1 MEIPGVLLYKVIDF
15 SATKDIA
22 KLEMFSLS
30 IQNKLRANL
39 SSLQYRLRKLG
50 LEAHNN
56 FDA

>member
-1 MEIPGVLLYKVIDF
+1 MLLYKVIDF